1 LSDEFE
7 EYSNIVEKIEV
18 HVRKLEGLKLR
29 ASSLE
34 SKIGMTSDIIDIQD
48 ITSRINRVQD
58 LIDLIEIEVDKLEMR
73 VSSIEHVGFRL
84 RTGGQ

>member
-1 LSDEFE
+1 MADD
-7 EYSNIVEKIEV
+7 YSEMI
-18 HVRKLEGLKLR
+18 RKLETQVRELEMIQQR

-34 SKIGMTSDIIDIQD
+34 AMIEMSSDSLDLQDII
-48 ITSRINRVQD
+48 SRINRVQD
-58 LIDLIEIEVDKLEMR
+58 LVDNIEIEVDKLEMG